1 MKRSLIF
8 LSLCS
13 VLMVAFWSVS
23 AAAPTNFAATWSL
36 DKAKS
41 EGLQGRMAS
50 VDQTWV
56 VTQDAKTFT
65 VDKSFSG
72 GEQPIP
78 AQKSSYNLD
87 GSETTV
93 DVTGRMPGKATL
105 SAKWQ
110 GDGKILELNSVTKAN
125 VQGNDITITSME
137 HWELAD
143 GGKTLKVHRVSENP
157 RGKQESTLMFTKK

>member
-1 MKRSLIF
+1 MKRSL
-8 LSLCS
+8 LLVGLCS
-13 VLMVAFWSVS
+13 VLMVGFWSVS
-23 AAAPTNFAATWSL
+23 AAAPANFAGTWAL

-41 EGLQGRMAS
+41 EGLQGPMAS
-50 VDQTWV
+50 IDQTRV

-65 VDKSFSG
+65 VEASFSG
-72 GEQPIP
+72 GEQPRP
-78 AQKSSYNLD
+78 PQKRSFNLD
-87 GSETTV
+87 GSETTM

-137 HWELAD
+137 HWELTD
-143 GGKTLKVHRVSENP
+143 GGKGLKVHRASENP
-157 RGKQESTLMFTKK
+157 RGKQESTLVFTKK